1 MNYLDMAKNQLQNFK
16 SSKVTQA
23 NLADKKNILK
33 NLKILSLSFKS
44 LPPSKEK
51 PIKDE
56 FLLAREINELEM
68 ELSCICK
75 NEHAFELSY
84 LQVKPFYFD
93 YIRNKSILPTQSE
106 KYLYYV
112 GLYLLFLLSN
122 NRTTDFSTELELL
135 DIKDKTNQYI
145 KVSLD
150 IEQCI
155 VEGNYSNI
163 AKLKNSSDV
172 NYNYY
177 LSKFDD
183 TIRYQIARS
192 MEKSYDTLK
201 NKAAM
206 NLLML
211 NNEHALNEFIRQ
223 QNENPREDREILWKN
238 EGDQI
243 KFIPINENK
252 ASIPAYRIFNDSLLL
267 GIETEK
273 IV

>member
-1 MNYLDMAKNQLQNFK
+1 MDYLSRVKNQIADYK
-16 SSKVTQA
+16 SNKITQA
-23 NLADKKNILK
+23 NLADKKKILK

-51 PIKDE
+51 PIKEE
-56 FLLAREINELEM
+56 FELAREINELEM
-68 ELSCICK
+68 ELSCFCK
-75 NEHAFELSY
+75 NERAFELSY

-93 YIRNKSILPTQSE
+93 YIKNKKILPHQSE

-135 DIKDKTNQYI
+135 DIKDKNNQFI

-155 VEGNYSNI
+155 VEGNYSQI
-163 AKLKNSSDV
+163 SRIKSSSDV

-192 MEKSYDTLK
+192 MEKSYETIN

-211 NNEHALNEFIRQ
+211 NNERALNEFIRQ
-223 QNENPREDREILWKN
+223 QNDNPREDREILWKSERDN
-238 EGDQI
+238 I

-252 ASIPAYRIFNDSLLL
+252 PTIPAERIFHDSLLL

>member
-1 MNYLDMAKNQLQNFK
+1 MNYLDLARSQISNFRSSPVDK
-16 SSKVTQA
+16 S
-23 NLADKKNILK
+23 NLKEKTTILK
-33 NLKILSLSFKS
+33 NLKILTLQFKS

-51 PIKDE
+51 PILAE
-56 FLLAREINELEM
+56 FELAREANELEM

-75 NEHAFELSY
+75 NERAFELSY

-93 YIRNKSILPTQSE
+93 YIKGILPKQSD

-122 NRTTDFSTELELL
+122 NRTSDFSTELELL
-135 DIKDKTNQYI
+135 DPKDKNNEYI

-155 VEGNYSNI
+155 VEGNYSHMER
-163 AKLKNSSDV
+163 LKNSTDE

-177 LSKFDD
+177 LNKFDD

-192 MEKSYDTLK
+192 MEKSYEHLNCND
-201 NKAAM
+201 AM
-206 NLLML
+206 QLLML
-211 NNEHALNEFIRQ
+211 KNENDLNEFIKQ
-223 QNENPREDREILWKN
+223 QNENPREDREIFWKRE
-238 EGDQI
+238 EGKI

-267 GIETEK
+267 GVETER